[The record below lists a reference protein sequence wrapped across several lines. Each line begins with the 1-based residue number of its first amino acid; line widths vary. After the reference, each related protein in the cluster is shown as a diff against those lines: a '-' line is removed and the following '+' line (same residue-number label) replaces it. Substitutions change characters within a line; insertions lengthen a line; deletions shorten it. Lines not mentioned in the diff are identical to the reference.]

1 MLMNMF
7 NDDERKIFNK
17 EFNFGTPKEAEIL
30 SILEEYFGETFLEPE
45 NQFSAFDLYND
56 TTQIE
61 IKSRRNNYR
70 AYPTTLIGTNKAI
83 KTDKKQLFVFNFLD
97 GIYYIQY
104 DEERFSFWI
113 DNFTRNS
120 RIGLET
126 EANKYFYIPIT
137 ELTLIKQ
144 K

>member
-1 MLMNMF
+1 MLISMF
-7 NDDERKIFNK
+7 GEEERKIFNK

-30 SILEEYFGETFLEPE
+30 CVLEEYFGETFNRSED
-45 NQFSAFDLYND
+45 QFSAFDLYND

-61 IKSRRNNYR
+61 IKSRRNNFK

-83 KTDKKQLFVFNFLD
+83 KTDKKQIFVFNFLD
-97 GIYYIQY
+97 GIYYIEY
-104 DEERFSFWI
+104 EEERFKYWV

-126 EANKYFYIPIT
+126 EPNKYFYIPIT

>member
-1 MLMNMF
+1 MNMF

-17 EFNFGTPKEAEIL
+17 EYNFGTPKEAEIL
-30 SILEEYFGETFLEPE
+30 SVLEEYFGETFLEPE